1 MYNWLSRF
9 LIIFSLLIFS
19 CKNNPYDVDVKD
31 IKITPVQIERLD
43 QDIFKIT
50 PQNINETVKSL
61 DAKYGSFNTT
71 YLVEMMNNGGQ
82 NDSSVKYNLL
92 NFIND
97 KNINDCKAD
106 VDKIFT
112 EKAMKE
118 ISAAL
123 ENPLKR
129 LKYYFPEI
137 PQPNIVSFISG
148 WNYAAWYSDNTI
160 GIGLDMYLG
169 EKNQF
174 YTMLGWPL
182 YMTQKC
188 DKKNIV
194 PECIKAIS
202 ISLVSKPEEM
212 KDLLDNIIY
221 KGKMQ
226 FMSDLLLP
234 DMADSLKL
242 NYTSKDMQYL
252 EKYERNI
259 WLFLTE
265 KNRLFEQ
272 DPNEIIGYIND
283 GPFTAAI
290 SKDCPP
296 RIGIWVGRQ
305 IVSAYMQKNKVS
317 VAQLLKETDSKKIL
331 QLAKYK
337 P

>member
-1 MYNWLSRF
+1 MCNWLSRF
-9 LIIFSLLIFS
+9 LVIFSLFIVG

-50 PQNINETVKSL
+50 PQNINEAVKNL
-61 DAKYGSFNTT
+61 DVKYGQFNAT

-97 KNINDCKAD
+97 KNIKDCKVD

-112 EKAMKE
+112 GKEMKD
-118 ISAAL
+118 ISTAL

-137 PQPNIVSFISG
+137 QQPKIVSFISG

-188 DKKNIV
+188 NKKNIV
-194 PECIKAIS
+194 PECIKAVS
-202 ISLVSKPEEM
+202 ISLVNKPEEM

-242 NYTSKDMQYL
+242 NYTSKDIQYL

-305 IVSAYMQKNKVS
+305 IVNAYMQKNKVS